1 MPVLTGEPP
10 PGPDLVSNGE
20 AGANL
25 WDATIRSAVTR
36 SIERARSGN
45 PTLLVVNGE
54 PGMGKTALLDEVV
67 RLAHGFQVHYAE
79 GWDNADRQPFRILA
93 QWGVEIRSED
103 AGARIAPLVAAQEI
117 REWLGETPGVG
128 PILLRL
134 DDLQWADE
142 ESSEALTWLLRR
154 STVDPLLVVVSSRP
168 LARTDHPGWQRW
180 LAGPAQHTEV
190 TLTGLAEADAER
202 LIRSTRPALRRSAAQ
217 RLWAHTDGNPLYLKA
232 LLAEFDETELSGRR
246 ELPAP
251 TEFAE
256 LLALRLARRTQPERH
271 LLRALAV
278 LGPSWSWLNDAA
290 AVGDVSGAVG
300 VAESLARAGLV
311 ALRTVEVGR
320 SARISTS
327 MIRAAVYQES
337 PFEQRRAMHLRAA
350 RMSADPIQVFEHR
363 IAAADGY
370 DDVLADE
377 LVERASELHN
387 VGSYRLSARFL
398 RSAGT
403 LTSNPSTR
411 EKRWLESLFDG
422 LLGQDVSA
430 AHTEMR
436 YIEQAADVPRRTLV
450 LGLLATVDGR
460 WPDAIRI
467 LGHPSD
473 VAVEPPDRLIE
484 YRRCVLLGWSLVG
497 AGRSTPEIQASLDR
511 GDALL
516 PKDVA
521 LAGYER
527 NVRSYALQ
535 RERGIEG
542 TLSCLTDV
550 PEVSAYTP
558 NSITFALALRGSVRM
573 RLGQFDLALGDLTE
587 VRRRFEGGVIDVA
600 DGLYTGRLGQYYWFT
615 GDWERARANF
625 RIAMDASERFVQPMV
640 GAMVSL
646 QYSGAGDL
654 DGADDALSIVRAFL
668 AERPWPEARRS
679 LMVAEVIK
687 LHAAGPSAERESYV
701 DSNSGLI
708 TFMHSTPT
716 ANGAVELMHLAQAT
730 IWGGDLDQ
738 ARWAVGL
745 LRTQTRPPDFADAV
759 AAWLDALIAEAAGDL
774 SRAVTGLRQAVGD
787 SSSSVM
793 PFYRAHMLIDHA
805 RLSALTGRDADA
817 QRSRAAALSIYAG
830 LGAQSYLHRESQIES
845 RATVPMAASAYG
857 LSEREKE
864 VLRLVVL
871 GFSYAQVS
879 RDLFISRSTV
889 GFHLSNIYAKTD
901 VSTRHELTAL
911 VRAEPAAF
919 GALAVGA

>member
-1 MPVLTGEPP
+1 MTGGPP
-10 PGPDLVSNGE
+10 PGSDPVADTEVGSY
-20 AGANL
+20 L
-25 WDATIRSAVTR
+25 WDEAIRSTVIR
-36 SIERARSGN
+36 SIERARAGR

-54 PGMGKTALLDEVV
+54 PGVGKTALLDEVV
-67 RLAHGFQVHYAE
+67 ALARGFQVHYAE
-79 GWDNADRQPFRILA
+79 GWDTTDRQAFRVLA
-93 QWGVEIRSED
+93 QWGVEIRAEE
-103 AGARIAPLVAAQEI
+103 AGARIAPLVAAQNI
-117 REWLGETPGVG
+117 REWLGETPGGG
-128 PILLRL
+128 PVLLRL

-154 STVDPLLVVVSSRP
+154 STVDPLLVVVGSRP

-180 LAGPAQHTEV
+180 LAGPAQATVV

-202 LIRSTRPALRRSAAQ
+202 LIRWTRPALRRSAAQ
-217 RLWAHTDGNPLYLKA
+217 RLWTHTGGNPTYLKA
-232 LLAEFDETELSGRR
+232 LLAEFAETELSGRR
-246 ELPAP
+246 QLPAP

-256 LLALRLARRTQPERH
+256 VLASRLACRTRPERH

-278 LGPSWSWLNDAA
+278 LGPGWSWLNDAA
-290 AVGDVSGAVG
+290 AVGEVSGAVG

-311 ALRTVEVGR
+311 QLRTVEVGR
-320 SARISTS
+320 SARIGTS

-337 PFEQRRAMHLRAA
+337 PFEQRRDMHLRAA
-350 RMSADPIQVFEHR
+350 RMSADPMEIFEHR

-370 DDVLADE
+370 DDDLADE
-377 LVERASELHN
+377 LVERSNKLHS

-403 LTSNPSTR
+403 LTSNPSLR
-411 EKRWLESLFDG
+411 EKRWLESLFDS
-422 LLGQDVSA
+422 LLGQDVAA
-430 AHTEMR
+430 AHAETR

-450 LGLLATVDGR
+450 LGLLAIVEGR

-467 LGHPSD
+467 LDHPSG
-473 VAVEPPDRLIE
+473 VADEPPDPLIE

-511 GDALL
+511 GDALH
-516 PKDVA
+516 PRDVA

-535 RERGIEG
+535 RQRGIEG

-550 PEVSAYTP
+550 PEVAADTP

-600 DGLYTGRLGQYYWFT
+600 DGLYTARLGQYYWFT

-625 RIAMDASERFVQPMV
+625 RIALDASERFVQPMV
-640 GAMVSL
+640 GAMISL
-646 QYSGAGDL
+646 QHSGAGDL
-654 DGADDALSIVRAFL
+654 DRADDALSIIRTFL

-679 LMVAEVIK
+679 MMVAEVIR
-687 LHAAGPSAERESYV
+687 LHAGGPS
-701 DSNSGLI
+701 SNRKLYLNNISGLI

-716 ANGAVELMHLAQAT
+716 ANGAVELMHLAQAA
-730 IWGGDLDQ
+730 IWRGDLDQ
-738 ARWAVGL
+738 ARWAVGQ
-745 LRTQTRPPDFADAV
+745 LRAQTPPPDFAGAV
-759 AAWLDALIAEAAGDL
+759 ATWLDALIAEASGDL
-774 SRAVTGLRQAVGD
+774 PRAATGLRHALGD

-805 RLSALTGRDADA
+805 RLSARTGRDGDA
-817 QRSRAAALSIYAG
+817 QRSRAEALSVYAG
-830 LGAQSYLHRESQIES
+830 LGASGYLERESQIEAK
-845 RATVPMAASAYG
+845 ATVPTVASAYG

-919 GALAVGA
+919 GALALGA